1 MGEIPLME
9 LAQKILCS
17 VSSFIIVLWFMLI
30 VQLLLSII
38 IFFYEEE
45 EEEVVVWYQ
54 GYYYTMCITICID
67 LRIIEGAKYRT
78 SKAFKNYFIKK

>member
-1 MGEIPLME
+1 MVYVNCTAPTINNH
-9 LAQKILCS
+9 
-17 VSSFIIVLWFMLI
+17 
-30 VQLLLSII
+30 
-38 IFFYEEE
+38 FFFEEEEE

>member
-1 MGEIPLME
+1 MVYVNCTAPTINNH
-9 LAQKILCS
+9 
-17 VSSFIIVLWFMLI
+17 
-30 VQLLLSII
+30 
-38 IFFYEEE
+38 FFFEE

-78 SKAFKNYFIKK
+78 SKAFKNYFIKKQKNSTKTNLLIHQDGL